1 MLWYVINAD
10 NELVQERRFFVFCFP
25 SAKSRAERTTRNMR
39 WIRKGEKQQQQ
50 QRESENREAKTWK
63 TIRVRLSRIINFIST
78 PNETK
83 GKLYTTRH
91 FAPALQLSYINEL
104 TTSNPFCTSL
114 ISLLL
119 LLCRPS
125 FSHCWCLSISCT
137 HDGWGKEGKKL
148 NLSLTSHFSLR
159 LLSCKIN
166 S

>member
-1 MLWYVINAD
+1 MNLYKRGD
-10 NELVQERRFFVFCFP
+10 FSYFVSLLP
-25 SAKSRAERTTRNMR
+25 RAEQSAQRATWDEYGKERNNSNND
-39 WIRKGEKQQQQ
+39 ES
-50 QRESENREAKTWK
+50 QRNSEAKTWK

-137 HDGWGKEGKKL
+137 HDGWGKKGKKL